1 VATETEPVLIER
13 PQDGVVLVRINRPE
27 ARNALDMA
35 TRQALAAAFEGFQDD
50 PSVRAI
56 VLTGNEQAFAAGA
69 DLKEFVDAGAVEM
82 LRRRAERYWNAIART
97 PQPVI
102 AAINGYALGGGCELA
117 MACTLRIAADT
128 ARLGQPEVNLGIIPG
143 YGGTQRLARLV
154 GKGAAFDLLLSGR
167 HVTADE
173 ALRIGLVNRV
183 VPASELMTAARQLA
197 AALAEKAPMAVQYII
212 EAVNRGLEISFDKG
226 QFLEATL
233 FGLVA
238 STDDMREGT
247 AAFLEKRK
255 AVFKGR

>member
-1 VATETEPVLIER
+1 
-13 PQDGVVLVRINRPE
+13 
-27 ARNALDMA
+27 MA
-35 TRQALAAAFEGFQDD
+35 KASTQ
-50 PSVRAI
+50 
-56 VLTGNEQAFAAGA
+56 
-69 DLKEFVDAGAVEM
+69 
-82 LRRRAERYWNAIART
+82 RR
-97 PQPVI
+97 
-102 AAINGYALGGGCELA
+102 
-117 MACTLRIAADT
+117 AADT
-128 ARLGQPEVNLGIIPG
+128 ARKGQPEVKHGIIPG

-197 AALAEKAPMAVQYII
+197 TELAEKAPMAVQYII